1 MQDPVPAH
9 DDHSRLLRCL
19 GVPQD
24 TVRNVVLTH
33 DIVPRAFGCD
43 YTPVAAMLRQLFTAH
58 VGLRRDERSI
68 MYHFVGRLCVLQP
81 DSSLAWVRPHEAS
94 HPLLPV
100 GPGLYELVEPA
111 IMARTRELALRS
123 IDALEGLLADV
134 SDGYVAAA
142 AACGG
147 ADGFGF
153 LPSAGAAR
161 RRRSVGVAA
170 ATSSV
175 RSVEGY
181 PSDRALPM
189 AAGAALHRTAFFQS
203 LAGWREK
210 FNRDMG
216 SPAAPPPIDPDTPR
230 PSALEASLPPELR
243 RLLPSPSA
251 APHPHPRPPRATLRD
266 AELAMLDTP
275 HPIAVLSN
283 TAAYGDDGSISRFHH
298 PDHYTQSLG
307 SVVRSNLMPLRMI
320 SARMDFTH
328 FASLVQARLRR
339 MHSDPAGA
347 WHHAVWDLE
356 AARTVRGQRLHLSPA
371 EAAVFGEASTAAATG
386 AGALASALGGRG
398 GRQLGDE
405 LRKSIDEA
413 VTWDGASAGVV
424 ESA

>member
-1 MQDPVPAH
+1 VQDTVSTH
-9 DDHSRLLRCL
+9 DDHSRLLRRL

-81 DSSLAWVRPHEAS
+81 DEHLAWVLPHEAT
-94 HPLLPV
+94 HPFLPA
-100 GPGLYELVEPA
+100 GPGLYELVEPRL
-111 IMARTRELALRS
+111 MARTRELALRS

-134 SDGYVAAA
+134 SDNYVAAA

-153 LPSAGAAR
+153 LPSSGTTKR
-161 RRRSVGVAA
+161 RRGGGPAA
-170 ATSSV
+170 EEI
-175 RSVEGY
+175 RGVEGY
-181 PSDRALPM
+181 PGDGAPPL

-210 FNRDMG
+210 FHRDMG
-216 SPAAPPPIDPDTPR
+216 SPAAPPPADLNAPR
-230 PSALEASLPPELR
+230 PSALEASLPPDLR
-243 RLLPSPSA
+243 GLLPSPSA
-251 APHPHPRPPRATLRD
+251 APNPRPRPPRATLRD

-283 TAAYGDDGSISRFHH
+283 AAAYGNDGSISRFHH

-307 SVVRSNLMPLRMI
+307 SVVRTNLMPLRTI
-320 SARMDFTH
+320 STRMDFSH
-328 FASLVQARLRR
+328 FASLVQARLRT
-339 MHSDPAGA
+339 MQADPAGA

-356 AARTVRGQRLHLSPA
+356 AARTAQGQRLHLSPTGA
-371 EAAVFGEASTAAATG
+371 PVFGSAATAAATG
-386 AGALASALGGRG
+386 SGALAGALRGQGGL
-398 GRQLGDE
+398 QLGNE

-413 VTWDGASAGVV
+413 VMWDDVSAAVC